1 MRLSSAP
8 IVSAKLLHFVAQTMG
23 MGLMTVEQTG
33 ALGLC
38 GEADTV
44 AFANAKTLAHTARGH
59 LHQVYEFRPHKW
71 TKRNVKYM
79 PGARKYVRGEVA
91 RAQAPVT
98 YDDAK
103 GMDAASCFMR
113 FMATGTG
120 S

>member
-1 MRLSSAP
+1 
-8 IVSAKLLHFVAQTMG
+8 VYAKLLHFVAQTMG
-23 MGLMTVEQTG
+23 MGLMTVQQTC

-38 GEADTV
+38 GAGDAV
-44 AFANAKTLAHTARGH
+44 PFANAGTLAHTARGH

-91 RAQAPVT
+91 REQAAVT
-98 YDDAK
+98 YDDGK
-103 GMDAASCFMR
+103 GADAASSFWR
-113 FMATGTG
+113 FMATAKG